1 MEWGKTR
8 GREANQEMVAVLQV
22 RTNKEQ
28 RQWGKMRGQMR
39 RVFWLLIDCGVRDN
53 KECKKA

>member
-1 MEWGKTR
+1 MEWGQTR
-8 GREANQEMVAVLQV
+8 GREANQEAVLQV

-28 RQWGKMRGQMR
+28 RQRGKMKGQMR
-39 RVFWLLIDCGVRDN
+39 RVFWLLIDCGVRDS